1 MKRAVPFLLVLV
13 AAGCQRNAAETPAT
27 PVDYAPLE
35 RAADAFSPRLRA
47 ELQGAMQRGGPVA
60 GVDVC
65 ATRAQAIRAEVA
77 REHGVRIGRSSLRLR
92 TEADAAPD
100 WVAAWLRAQGERPA
114 AGLTGLRTA
123 EGGRVRLLRPIAVEG
138 PCVACHGAP
147 EAQPEALRA
156 ALAARYPA
164 DRATGYAV
172 GDLRGALWVEAT
184 R

>member
-1 MKRAVPFLLVLV
+1 MKRALPLALALV
-13 AAGCQRNAAETPAT
+13 AGGCPRNTAETPAT

-35 RAADAFSPRLRA
+35 RAADAFSSRLRA
-47 ELQGAMQRGGPVA
+47 ELQGAMRRGGPVA
-60 GVDVC
+60 AVDVC
-65 ATRAQAIRAEVA
+65 ATRAQAIRADVA
-77 REHGVRIGRSSLRLR
+77 REHGVRIGRASLRLR
-92 TEADAAPD
+92 TDADAAPE

-114 AGLTGLRTA
+114 AGVTGLRTTQ
-123 EGGRVRLLRPIAVEG
+123 GGRARLLRPIAVEG
-138 PCVACHGAP
+138 PCVVCHGAP
-147 EAQPEALRA
+147 QAQPDALRA

>member
-1 MKRAVPFLLVLV
+1 M
-13 AAGCQRNAAETPAT
+13 N
-27 PVDYAPLE
+27 YAPLE
-35 RAADAFSPRLRA
+35 RAADAFSSRLRA
-47 ELQGAMQRGGPVA
+47 ELLGAMRRGGPVA
-60 GVDVC
+60 AVDVC
-65 ATRAQAIRAEVA
+65 ATRAQAIRADLA
-77 REHGVRIGRSSLRLR
+77 REHGVRIGRASLRLR
-92 TEADAAPD
+92 TDADAAPE

-114 AGLTGLRTA
+114 AGVRGLRTA
-123 EGGRVRLLRPIAVEG
+123 AGGRARLLRPIAVDG

-184 R
+184 Q

>member
-13 AAGCQRNAAETPAT
+13 AAGCHRNAAETPAT

-35 RAADAFSPRLRA
+35 RAADAFASRLRA

-60 GVDVC
+60 AVDVC

-92 TEADAAPD
+92 SEADAAPD

-114 AGLTGLRTA
+114 AGVAGLRTA
-123 EGGRVRLLRPIAVEG
+123 EGGARQALASHRG
-138 PCVACHGAP
+138 GG
-147 EAQPEALRA
+147 ALRG
-156 ALAARYPA
+156 LSWGARGTA
-164 DRATGYAV
+164 
-172 GDLRGALWVEAT
+172 
-184 R
+184 